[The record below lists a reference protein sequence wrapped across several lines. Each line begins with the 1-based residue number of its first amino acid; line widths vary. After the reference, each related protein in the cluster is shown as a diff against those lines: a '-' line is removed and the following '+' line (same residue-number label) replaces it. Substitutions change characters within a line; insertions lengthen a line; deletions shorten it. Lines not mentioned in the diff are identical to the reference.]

1 MEYATVNYKTPL
13 LASKVGVNYW
23 YFLYFNLHANC
34 VNIAEVAHITSTV
47 RPPRTLNPL
56 APHSSMPLA
65 ALLVSGFTVE
75 AQRREEYS
83 IVVRLSNVTTTVR
96 PAHTPQSARTSQKHA
111 FWQLCLFRHGV
122 HGGNTAEVKCQMY
135 IRSASW
141 RSLHHNKRLT
151 SRIEYGICHY

>member
-34 VNIAEVAHITSTV
+34 VNIAEAAHITSTV

-65 ALLVSGFTVE
+65 ALLVSSRGS
-75 AQRREEYS
+75 RW
-83 IVVRLSNVTTTVR
+83 
-96 PAHTPQSARTSQKHA
+96 KH
-111 FWQLCLFRHGV
+111 RGGKVPDV
-122 HGGNTAEVKCQMY
+122 HP
-135 IRSASW
+135 I
-141 RSLHHNKRLT
+141 SLVA
-151 SRIEYGICHY
+151 